1 MEKFVAKTARVGQG
15 TEIGYGTVI
24 MDRAEI
30 GEHCSIGNN
39 VVIHPGT
46 HLGSRVRV
54 DDGTILGKLPMR
66 AAFSTL
72 GGGKEIAPLVIAND
86 VLIGANV
93 VLYAGCTIGTCVMI
107 ADLATVRE
115 DVSIGE
121 YTIVGRCVAVE
132 NKTSVGKYCKLETNS
147 YITAESVVEDYCFI
161 APCVT
166 TTNDNFLGRTKERF
180 THRKGAVIRKGARI
194 GGGAVLLPG
203 VEIGEDALVGAG
215 SVVTKNVAPRKVFY
229 GVPARYVR
237 ETPPEQLLENQE
249 ELAGAA
255 AKGRG
260 AK

>member
-1 MEKFVAKTARVGQG
+1 MERFIAKTAKVGKG
-15 TEIGYGTVI
+15 TTIGFGAII
-24 MDRAEI
+24 MDRADI
-30 GEHCSIGNN
+30 GEECIIGNN

-46 HLGSRVRV
+46 VLGKGVRV
-54 DDGTILGKLPMR
+54 DDGTVLGKLPMR

-72 GGGKEIAPLVIAND
+72 KGAGEIQNLVIGEK

-93 VLYAGCTIGTCVMI
+93 VIYSGCTIGNFVMV

-115 DVSIGE
+115 DVSVGD
-121 YTIVGRCVAVE
+121 YTIVGRCVAIE
-132 NKTSVGKYCKLETNS
+132 NKTSIGKYCKLETNS
-147 YITAESVVEDYCFI
+147 YITADSVVEDYCFI

-180 THRKGAVIRKGARI
+180 KHRKGAHVKRGARI

-215 SVVTKNVAPRKVFY
+215 SVVTRNVEARKVFY

-237 ETPPEQLLENQE
+237 ETPREQLLENQE
-249 ELAGAA
+249 EYARAGG
-255 AKGRG
+255 KGRG